1 MKNILKKIFYF
12 NEWSIGIATCKIE
25 DFQQNKAPIIWF
37 KNSSKI
43 SFNADPFGFKVN
55 DKEYVIFE
63 EYSQILKRGRIAIA
77 EINNNKLINKK
88 IILDNK
94 KHLSYPFIFM
104 ENDEIFVIC
113 ESYKSKKLDLY
124 KLDKS
129 NLSLQKI
136 REIFSYQEAIDPT
149 IIKFNNKYWL
159 FYSKKEKSEEELY
172 LAFANSLHDNFIQH
186 PKNPIKSC
194 KASAR
199 SAGTPFVT
207 DNQIYRPAQ
216 NCQKFYGE
224 KITIN
229 KINILNENDFNEE
242 ICYEILPPKN
252 AVDNQS
258 SFIAIHTISKLG
270 DVTLIDGLQKKFF
283 IYKPLISIFR
293 NLKKIVVN

>member
-25 DFQQNKAPIIWF
+25 DFTQNKNPIIWF

-43 SFNADPFGFKVN
+43 SFNADPFGFKIN
-55 DKEYVIFE
+55 DKEYIIFE

-77 EINNNKLINKK
+77 EINNDKLINKK

-94 KHLSYPFIFM
+94 KHLSYPFILI
-104 ENDEIFVIC
+104 ENDDIFVIC
-113 ESYKSKKLDLY
+113 EAYKSKKLDLY
-124 KLDKS
+124 KIDKS

-136 REIFSYQEAIDPT
+136 REIFSNQGAIDPT
-149 IIKFNNKYWL
+149 IIKFNEKYWL
-159 FYSKKEKSEEELY
+159 FYSKQEKADENLY
-172 LAFANSLHDNFIQH
+172 LAYANSLNEEFIQH

-199 SAGTPFVT
+199 SGGTPFII
-207 DNQIYRPAQ
+207 DNKIYRPAQ

-242 ICYEILPPKN
+242 ICYEISPPNSKKK
-252 AVDNQS
+252 
-258 SFIAIHTISKLG
+258 IIGIHTISSIG
-270 DVTLIDGLQKKFF
+270 DSTLIDGLRKKFL

>member
-1 MKNILKKIFYF
+1 MTKALKKLFYF
-12 NEWSIGIATCKIE
+12 DEWSIGLANCKIE
-25 DFQQNKAPIIWF
+25 DFKKNKSPITWF
-37 KNSSKI
+37 KNHSKT
-43 SFNADPFGFKVN
+43 SFYADPFGFQIK
-55 DKEYVIFE
+55 DKKYIIFE

-77 EINNNKLINKK
+77 EITNDNLVNKK
-88 IILDNK
+88 IVLDDK

-159 FYSKKEKSEEELY
+159 FYSKIEKSEEELY
-172 LAFANSLHDNFIQH
+172 LAYANSLHDNFIQH

-199 SAGTPFVT
+199 SAGTPFIT

-252 AVDNQS
+252 PVDNQS

-270 DVTLIDGLQKKFF
+270 DITLIDGLQKKFF

>member
-1 MKNILKKIFYF
+1 MKKAIKKLFYF
-12 NEWSIGIATCKIE
+12 DEWSIGLANCKIE
-25 DFQQNKAPIIWF
+25 DFKTNKTPIIWF
-37 KNSSKI
+37 KNHSKT
-43 SFNADPFGFKVN
+43 SFYADPFGFEIK
-55 DKEYVIFE
+55 DKKYIIFE

-77 EINNNKLINKK
+77 EIANNNLVNKK

-94 KHLSYPFIFM
+94 KHLSYPFIFI
-104 ENDEIFVIC
+104 ENNEIFVIC

-172 LAFANSLHDNFIQH
+172 LAYANSLHDNFIQH

-224 KITIN
+224 KIAIN

-252 AVDNQS
+252 VIDNQS

-270 DVTLIDGLQKKFF
+270 DITLIDGLQKKFF

>member
-25 DFQQNKAPIIWF
+25 DFIQNKAPIIWF

-43 SFNADPFGFKVN
+43 SFNADPFGFKIN
-55 DKEYVIFE
+55 DKEYIIFE

-77 EINNNKLINKK
+77 EINNDKLINKK

-94 KHLSYPFIFM
+94 KHLSYPFILL
-104 ENDEIFVIC
+104 ENDDIFVIC
-113 ESYKSKKLDLY
+113 EAYKSKKLDLY
-124 KLDKS
+124 KVDKS

-136 REIFSYQEAIDPT
+136 REIFSNQGAIDPT
-149 IIKFNNKYWL
+149 IIKFNEKYWL
-159 FYSKKEKSEEELY
+159 FYSKQEKADENLY
-172 LAFANSLHDNFIQH
+172 LAYANSLNEEFIQH

-199 SAGTPFVT
+199 SGGTPFIF
-207 DNQIYRPAQ
+207 NNELYRPTQ
-216 NCQKFYGE
+216 NCQNFYGE

-229 KINILNENDFNEE
+229 KINLLNEDDFNEE
-242 ICYEILPPKN
+242 FCYEISPSN
-252 AVDNQS
+252 FNQK
-258 SFIAIHTISKLG
+258 FIGIHTISSFG
-270 DVTLIDGLQKKFF
+270 DKTLIDVLQKKFL

>member
-1 MKNILKKIFYF
+1 MTKALKKLFYF
-12 NEWSIGIATCKIE
+12 DEWSIGLANCKIE
-25 DFQQNKAPIIWF
+25 DFKTNKSTITWF
-37 KNSSKI
+37 KNHSKTY
-43 SFNADPFGFKVN
+43 FYADPFGFQIK
-55 DKEYVIFE
+55 DKKYIIFE

-77 EINNNKLINKK
+77 EIANDNLINKK
-88 IILDNK
+88 IILDDK

-136 REIFSYQEAIDPT
+136 REIFSHQEGIDPT
-149 IIKFNNKYWL
+149 IIKFNHKYWL

-172 LAFANSLHDNFIQH
+172 LAYANSLHDNFIQH

-199 SAGTPFVT
+199 SAGTPFIA

-252 AVDNQS
+252 VIDNQS
-258 SFIAIHTISKLG
+258 SFIAIHTISKFG
-270 DVTLIDGLQKKFF
+270 DITLIDGLQKKFF